1 MGVERRRTGF
11 RLPWAGEAEDA
22 EGEQSEADIKVD
34 EMTAANGS
42 AVPASESASD
52 GASEGAVETS
62 AAGAGQ
68 DVPAEPSAGMESMPT
83 DSESAD
89 FLANLVGAMRGVAET
104 SRDASLSELRTAID
118 ERIDLLGTQ
127 GTEQE
132 AELRRR
138 ADVDL
143 EGVGEWE
150 HGEIERIRSEAE
162 AKRDARR
169 RDLEQQLAERR
180 TATDRQIEATRS
192 RMAEHERDLAA
203 FFAQLGEI
211 TDPAAFVSAAKR
223 MPRAPDLD
231 TVATTP
237 PAVSASDPRLAALA
251 MPTDGDANPAAEA
264 ESATAEA
271 EPVAEPE
278 ADAEPEAEASAAAV
292 EPTAETEP
300 VAEAEPRAEAEPTAS
315 TEAEQ
320 APVTAAAAA
329 DAHLAER
336 LAQLDERLSRATQP
350 VTASAAAT
358 NGGEQSTAIVVK
370 GLGSFGAIT
379 SFKQALERVEGVRG
393 VTLSLGPTGEFV
405 YRASHDSD
413 FDISAAIQSIE
424 GPTASIE
431 ETDGMLVVT
440 LSRTR

>member
-11 RLPWAGEAEDA
+11 RLPWAGEVEDGD
-22 EGEQSEADIKVD
+22 GEQSEADINVD

-42 AVPASESASD
+42 AVPASEGSREGASD
-52 GASEGAVETS
+52 K
-62 AAGAGQ
+62 AAEATAAAPVH
-68 DVPAEPSAGMESMPT
+68 DVSDQSSTTTESTMADP
-83 DSESAD
+83 DSAD

-104 SRDASLSELRTAID
+104 SRDASLGELRTAID
-118 ERIDLLGTQ
+118 ERVKQLGAQ

-138 ADVDL
+138 ADVDM

-150 HGEIERIRSEAE
+150 QGEMERIRTEAE
-162 AKRDARR
+162 AKRDTRR
-169 RDLEQQLAERR
+169 RELEQQLEERR

-192 RMAEHERDLAA
+192 RMADHERDLAA

-211 TDPAAFVSAAKR
+211 TDPAAFVAAAKR

-231 TVATTP
+231 DAAAVS
-237 PAVSASDPRLAALA
+237 PAVSPSDPRLAALE
-251 MPTDGDANPAAEA
+251 MPTAADTAGAADSSATVDAQAAETQPTTMDAAHSPTEGAEA
-264 ESATAEA
+264 ESI
-271 EPVAEPE
+271 
-278 ADAEPEAEASAAAV
+278 
-292 EPTAETEP
+292 AETEA
-300 VAEAEPRAEAEPTAS
+300 AETAAAAEPRAAQTPTTQAAS
-315 TEAEQ
+315 
-320 APVTAAAAA
+320 A

-336 LAQLDERLSRATQP
+336 LAQLDERLSGATQP
-350 VTASAAAT
+350 VATPAPAT

-405 YRASHDSD
+405 YRASHASD
-413 FDISAAIQSIE
+413 FDINAAIQSIE

-431 ETDGMLVVT
+431 ETDGTLVVT